1 MSIDALTDIIIQEAE
16 KEAVS
21 IKDGISQQLL
31 KIEEEASRK
40 ADSLIDQIAEKA
52 NEQAYREQEKRIISA
67 NLERK
72 KAILEEKQS
81 AISSVFDTL
90 LKDIHQLDRIKFQA
104 IVENMLEG
112 CEGDEE
118 IIIDAKEGRI
128 DNSFIEAINVG
139 LKEKGKNG
147 NLKLSEKTRDIPGGG
162 FMLIKGHIEKNCS
175 FVVYLDSLRK
185 EFESRISDILF
196 GSSAVPAK

>member
-21 IKDGISQQLL
+21 IKDGVNQQLL
-31 KIEEEASRK
+31 KIEEEASKK
-40 ADSLIDQIAEKA
+40 ADSLIHQMIEKA

-81 AISSVFDTL
+81 AISSVFDTV
-90 LKDIHQLDRIKFQA
+90 LKDIHQLDKVKFQA
-104 IVENMLEG
+104 IIENMLEG

-118 IIIDAKEGRI
+118 IIIDTKEDRI
-128 DNSFIEAINVG
+128 DNSFIEAVNIRLN
-139 LKEKGKNG
+139 EKGKKG

-162 FMLIKGHIEKNCS
+162 FMLRKGHIEKNCS
-175 FVVYLDSLRK
+175 FVIYLDSLRK
-185 EFESRISDILF
+185 ELESRISDILLVL
-196 GSSAVPAK
+196 SEE